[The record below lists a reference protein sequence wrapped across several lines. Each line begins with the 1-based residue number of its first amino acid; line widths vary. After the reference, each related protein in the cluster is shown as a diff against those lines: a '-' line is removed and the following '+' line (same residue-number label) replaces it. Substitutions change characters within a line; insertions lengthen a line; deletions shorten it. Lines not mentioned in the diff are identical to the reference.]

1 MSSRIAI
8 RDAPR
13 GAALPPTP
21 EAFLA
26 ELGTPSLL
34 CLPGRDRRRTRAIVT
49 LLHGNEPSGVRA
61 LHTWLRRD
69 EIPAVD
75 VVCFLGAIDAALAPP
90 GFAHRMLPGRRD
102 LNRCFRPPWDGPEG
116 AVAGEA
122 LRLLRESACEAMI
135 DLHNNTGHNP
145 AYGVGTRLDA
155 ASLNL
160 TALFAERFVCTWL
173 RLGSV
178 VEATADDFPS
188 VTIECGRAGDPAADA
203 TALAGL
209 RRYLLAETIDTRRV
223 RAGRMAVFDE
233 PVRVTVRPGINL
245 AAGSRPVPGADL
257 TLAEEIDRHN
267 FQPVM
272 PGALL
277 GWPGPCG
284 DWPVEARGA
293 DGEDVSAELF
303 EIRDGRL
310 LTRRGMVPIMMTTD
324 PSIATADC
332 LFYVV
337 QQREVIGG

>member
-1 MSSRIAI
+1 VNPPIAI
-8 RDAPR
+8 REAPR
-13 GAALPPTP
+13 GAAVLPTP

-26 ELGTPSLL
+26 HLGGPSLL
-34 CLPGRDRRRTRAIVT
+34 CLPGRDRGRTRAVVT

-61 LHTWLRRD
+61 LHAWLRGD

-75 VVCFLGAIDAALAPP
+75 VICFLGAIDAALAPP

-102 LNRCFRPPWDGPEG
+102 LNRCFRPPWEGVEG

-122 LRLLRESACEAMI
+122 LRLLRESGCEALV

-145 AYGVGTRLDA
+145 AYAVGTRLDA
-155 ASLNL
+155 AAFNL
-160 TALFAERFVCTWL
+160 TMLFAERYVCTSL

-178 VEATADDFPS
+178 IEATAADFPS
-188 VTIECGRAGDPAADA
+188 VTVECGRAGDPAADA
-203 TALAGL
+203 AALAGM
-209 RRYLLAETIDTRRV
+209 RRYLLAETIETRRV
-223 RAGRMAVFDE
+223 RAGRLAVFDE

-245 AAGSRPVPGADL
+245 AAGTRPVPGADL

-272 PGALL
+272 PGAPL
-277 GWPGPCG
+277 GWIG
-284 DWPVEARGA
+284 DRGGWPVEARGA
-293 DGEDVSAELF
+293 DGQDVSADLF
-303 EIRDGRL
+303 EIRGGRL

-324 PSIATADC
+324 PMVAAADC